1 MLLVTISL
9 KKQRKF
15 SQFKILSSE
24 KSRLLRDL
32 DSIVSRI
39 FNYFFQFFSVTQ
51 LLSMHAESTVP
62 IVGAEKKEEKEEV
75 KAKDE

>member
-1 MLLVTISL
+1 
-9 KKQRKF
+9 
-15 SQFKILSSE
+15 
-24 KSRLLRDL
+24 
-32 DSIVSRI
+32 
-39 FNYFFQFFSVTQ
+39 VTQ